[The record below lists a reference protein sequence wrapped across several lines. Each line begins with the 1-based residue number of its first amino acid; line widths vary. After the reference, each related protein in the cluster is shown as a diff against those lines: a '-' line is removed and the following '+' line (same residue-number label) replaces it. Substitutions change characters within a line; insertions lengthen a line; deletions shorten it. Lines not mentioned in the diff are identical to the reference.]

1 VQSRSIQW
9 GIAFSLATAY
19 SLIMDPITTA
29 RLRLVPA
36 TLSLIELEISDL
48 SGFFETLGV
57 GSIPDW
63 PSNNLAPVLPLFR
76 DQLEAHPSWA
86 GWLSWYW
93 ILDGPDVS
101 HLVGGGGFKGAP
113 TDGCV
118 EIGYETRLSY
128 RRMEFATEAVNAQ
141 VLWALDHDNVT
152 RVTAETRADN
162 AASIGVLKKLR
173 FVRID
178 VESKDGLLHFER
190 RTQVQHKSASTANRS
205 SRS

>member
-1 VQSRSIQW
+1 MQSRSIQW

-36 TLSLIELEISDL
+36 TLALIELEVDNIP
-48 SGFFETLGV
+48 GFFKALGV
-57 GSIPDW
+57 EPIPDW
-63 PSNNLAPVLPLFR
+63 PSVNLVPVLPFFR
-76 DQLEAHPSWA
+76 DQLELHPTWA
-86 GWLSWYW
+86 GWLAWYW
-93 ILDGPDVS
+93 IHDGADTS

-128 RRMEFATEAVNAQ
+128 RRMGFATEAAGAQ
-141 VLWALDHDNVT
+141 VLWALEHDNVT
-152 RVTAETRADN
+152 RVTAETHADN
-162 AASIGVLKKLR
+162 VASIGVLKKLR

-178 VESKDGLLHFER
+178 AESKDGLLHFER
-190 RTQVQHKSASTANRS
+190 RTQVQH
-205 SRS
+205 

>member
-1 VQSRSIQW
+1 MQSRSIQW
-9 GIAFSLATAY
+9 GIALSLATAY

-36 TLSLIELEISDL
+36 TAPLIELEISDL

-57 GSIPDW
+57 EPIPDW
-63 PSNNLAPVLPLFR
+63 PSVNLAPVLPFFR
-76 DQLEAHPSWA
+76 NELETHPSWP

-93 ILDGPDVS
+93 IHDGADTS
-101 HLVGGGGFKGAP
+101 HLVVGGGFKGAP

-128 RRMEFATEAVNAQ
+128 RRMGFASEAVGAQ
-141 VLWALDHDNVT
+141 VLWALEHGNVT
-152 RVTAETRADN
+152 YVTAETHTDN

-173 FVRID
+173 FVL
-178 VESKDGLLHFER
+178 VGAGSEGGLLLFER
-190 RTQVQHKSASTANRS
+190 RIRETTRPLQSGKVRCC
-205 SRS
+205 